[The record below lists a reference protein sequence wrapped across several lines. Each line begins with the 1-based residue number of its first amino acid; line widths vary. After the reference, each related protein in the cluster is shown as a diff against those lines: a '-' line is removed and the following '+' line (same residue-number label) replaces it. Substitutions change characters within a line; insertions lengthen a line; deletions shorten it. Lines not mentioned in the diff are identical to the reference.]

1 MAPVVDIVAPSGGV
15 DRPPVMAPHGGVL
28 WPPVVG
34 MSLGAVRDPCTIE
47 LVILV
52 GFQIVIFVVQFES
65 RDLKFCTAGGL
76 AI

>member
-1 MAPVVDIVAPSGGV
+1 MALSGW
-15 DRPPVMAPHGGVL
+15 GGF
-28 WPPVVG
+28 G
-34 MSLGAVRDPCTIE
+34 GCRDPCTIE